1 MYMYLYVDCLLH
13 LLLSVGFILN
23 QFGID
28 LIKSNRTSVE
38 ARRCSGCSRKSRL
51 KLIAFALINMKRDG
65 SVWLEGNRVSHLLS
79 T

>member
-38 ARRCSGCSRKSRL
+38 ARWYRGITDTTMHPLEVACKKSLR
-51 KLIAFALINMKRDG
+51 INLKRD
-65 SVWLEGNRVSHLLS
+65 VAV
-79 T
+79 